1 MRFGFLLMGA
11 LLALLH
17 ARPSFA
23 LDESLAREYGKNR
36 VKIQRLEAPKEISQS
51 KLQAARARYEVR
63 MEQCR
68 GLASRNKQY
77 CMQEAETQLMMDERK
92 IRDQARKEES
102 KNKDVD

>member
-1 MRFGFLLMGA
+1 
-11 LLALLH
+11 
-17 ARPSFA
+17 
-23 LDESLAREYGKNR
+23 
-36 VKIQRLEAPKEISQS
+36 
-51 KLQAARARYEVR
+51 